1 MGDFTMRTEDK
12 LYWKISEF
20 AEAQGADPQEAAY
33 AMMVAAAS
41 LVPYRMKKETLSLF
55 AAILDQMEE
64 CQKEVEE
71 DDK

>member
-1 MGDFTMRTEDK
+1 
-12 LYWKISEF
+12 
-20 AEAQGADPQEAAY
+20 
-33 AMMVAAAS
+33 MMVAAAS